1 VIKSTDE
8 AFAAQLRKVLRDAK
22 RYAVKWSSLSED
34 EKQGHVATQIRNFI
48 AEVNGAYLEQRFY
61 GVNYRLTAEE
71 VQALNSIEQWHDY
84 HLELA
89 KWRRD
94 PDNDA
99 ALQVSEYAPGEET
112 PEVLRRLD
120 TAPPRPAKPKAQ
132 PPRGCPRLPTIDE
145 PRQWDDLVAE
155 FFSNRRAE
163 PGEQGE

>member
-1 VIKSTDE
+1 MIRSTDE
-8 AFAAQLRKVLRDAK
+8 AFAAGLRRALRDAK

-34 EKQGHVATQIRNFI
+34 EKQAHVATQIRNFV
-48 AEVNGAYLEQRFY
+48 AEVNGAYLEQRMY
-61 GVNYRLTAEE
+61 GTNYRLMAEE
-71 VQALNSIEQWHDY
+71 VQALNSIVEWHEYYLD
-84 HLELA
+84 LA

-120 TAPPRPAKPKAQ
+120 TAPPRPAKAKAH

-145 PRQWDDLVAE
+145 PRQWDELVAE
-155 FFSNRRAE
+155 CFNNRRAE